1 MYYLFWNLEKT
12 YEVKKR
18 VIFIFDCNCT
28 ISDCHLWTIYIFVQK
43 FLVNNIILNSVCVYI
58 YRERYWL
65 IDWLIDLNWPTFSWI
80 QK

>member
-1 MYYLFWNLEKT
+1 MSLYEAVIRPQKLYRVCGFMYYLFWNLEKT

-58 YRERYWL
+58 
-65 IDWLIDLNWPTFSWI
+65 
-80 QK
+80 